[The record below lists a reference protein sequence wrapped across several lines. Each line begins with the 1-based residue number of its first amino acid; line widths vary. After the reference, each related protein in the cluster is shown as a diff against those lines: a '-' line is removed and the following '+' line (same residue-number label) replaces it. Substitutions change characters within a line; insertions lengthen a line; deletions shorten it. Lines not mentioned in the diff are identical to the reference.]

1 MFGCENLELSIRHQ
15 VQSHARHDPEQ
26 RENLRSVA
34 SRNSESSYSDNMAPP
49 AVKRRKLS
57 HSDSSEEDAASFSDS
72 DLSATNGVEHFDDAS
87 SDEVDDSMEDAE
99 DVEGGQSMDS
109 EDEEDVL
116 TEDDASENEEEEHM
130 DTQPAKLSQVKRKQ
144 KTSKRRDEIPQDG
157 VYTAEV
163 YKSNMFK
170 LQVDELLEQVRPKYG
185 KKEAPAENAM
195 RTLKAIIEQIP
206 SREPLSVRSRTYSTP
221 HTHFG

>member
-15 VQSHARHDPEQ
+15 VQSHARHPE
-26 RENLRSVA
+26 RENLRSVV
-34 SRNSESSYSDNMAPP
+34 SRNPESSHSDNMAPP
-49 AVKRRKLS
+49 AAKRRKLS
-57 HSDSSEEDAASFSDS
+57 HSDSSEEDAASSSDS
-72 DLSATNGVEHFDDAS
+72 DLSAINGVEDFDDAS
-87 SDEVDDSMEDAE
+87 SDEVDDLMEDAE
-99 DVEGGQSMDS
+99 DVEGGQSMDNK
-109 EDEEDVL
+109 DEEDVL
-116 TEDDASENEEEEHM
+116 TGDDASESEEEEHIN
-130 DTQPAKLSQVKRKQ
+130 TQPAKLSQVKREQ

-206 SREPLSVRSRTYSTP
+206 SREPLSVRSRIYSTP

>member
-1 MFGCENLELSIRHQ
+1 M
-15 VQSHARHDPEQ
+15 QSHARHDPEQ
-26 RENLRSVA
+26 RENLRSVV
-34 SRNSESSYSDNMAPP
+34 SRNLESSYSDNMAPP
-49 AVKRRKLS
+49 AAKRRKLS
-57 HSDSSEEDAASFSDS
+57 HSDSSEEAAASFSDS
-72 DLSATNGVEHFDDAS
+72 DLSAIDGVEEDFDDAS

-109 EDEEDVL
+109 EDEEDLL
-116 TEDDASENEEEEHM
+116 TEDDASESKNEEHIN
-130 DTQPAKLSQVKRKQ
+130 TRPAKLSQVKREQ
-144 KTSKRRDEIPQDG
+144 KTSKRRNEIPQDG

-170 LQVDELLEQVRPKYG
+170 LQVDELLEQVRPKYA

-195 RTLKAIIEQIP
+195 RTLKAIVEQIP
-206 SREPLSVRSRTYSTP
+206 SREPLSVRSKTYSTP

>member
-1 MFGCENLELSIRHQ
+1 M
-15 VQSHARHDPEQ
+15 QSHARYDPEH
-26 RENLRSVA
+26 RENLRSAV
-34 SRNSESSYSDNMAPP
+34 SRNLESSYSDNMAPP
-49 AVKRRKLS
+49 AAKRRKLS

-72 DLSATNGVEHFDDAS
+72 DLSATNGVEDFVDAS

-109 EDEEDVL
+109 EEQEDVL
-116 TEDDASENEEEEHM
+116 TEDDAPENEEGEHM
-130 DTQPAKLSQVKRKQ
+130 STQPAKLSQVKREQ

-206 SREPLSVRSRTYSTP
+206 SREPLSVRPRTCSTP
-221 HTHFG
+221 HPFWLTRILSGP

>member
-1 MFGCENLELSIRHQ
+1 MFGCENLELSIRH
-15 VQSHARHDPEQ
+15 DPEQ
-26 RENLRSVA
+26 RENLRLVV
-34 SRNSESSYSDNMAPP
+34 SRNFESSYSDNMTPP
-49 AVKRRKLS
+49 AAKRRKLS

-72 DLSATNGVEHFDDAS
+72 DLSAINGVEDFDDAS
-87 SDEVDDSMEDAE
+87 SDEVDDSMEDVE

-109 EDEEDVL
+109 EDGEDVL
-116 TEDDASENEEEEHM
+116 TEDDASESEEEEHIN
-130 DTQPAKLSQVKRKQ
+130 TQPTKLSQVKREQ

-206 SREPLSVRSRTYSTP
+206 SREPLSVRSRTCSTI

>member
-1 MFGCENLELSIRHQ
+1 
-15 VQSHARHDPEQ
+15 
-26 RENLRSVA
+26 
-34 SRNSESSYSDNMAPP
+34 MAPP
-49 AVKRRKLS
+49 AAKRRKLS

-72 DLSATNGVEHFDDAS
+72 DLGAINEVEDFDDAS

-109 EDEEDVL
+109 EDEEDLL
-116 TEDDASENEEEEHM
+116 TEDDASESKKEEHVN
-130 DTQPAKLSQVKRKQ
+130 TQPAKLSQVKREQ

-170 LQVDELLEQVRPKYG
+170 LQVDELLEQVRPKYA

-195 RTLKAIIEQIP
+195 RTLKAIIERMP
-206 SREPLSVRSRTYSTP
+206 SRGSLSVRSKTYSTP